1 MGSRSLRPLLLACTA
16 LVASSAILPAFAQD
30 ATPATT
36 TTGDETQ
43 LQTIVV
49 KGKRVKAGSV
59 ADTPLATETTAEELR
74 KKEVNSVLDLKQIDT
89 GVQYSSTDKGFVI
102 RGMEGNRVTTLVDG
116 IPIPY
121 LSNSAR
127 AGGPSTSTN
136 ANGGATTFSF
146 NALSSVDIVKGAD
159 SSRAGSGALGGAVV
173 LRTLEPE
180 DLIGTGRNWGGIAKS
195 TYDSSN
201 RSMGGSLA
209 VAGRSGNTSILLQ
222 GSYTKGHE
230 TESTGDTAGIGFNR
244 DEANPADF
252 TERNLLFKLR
262 QQLEGGHRIGVTA
275 EHYNRDLDTDLE
287 TIAGGTTS
295 SRGYNG
301 LVGFEDSRRDRVSLD
316 YDFANGGA
324 FFDTVQSTLYWQKV
338 QREAGNEGT
347 RLANP
352 TGYWYRNNALE
363 EESVGISGK
372 LDKDFDTGD
381 LTHKLTVAG
390 SYSYFWTQ
398 SFTDGMDGCIAGTYV
413 GTACN
418 SLHADQS
425 DMPDVT
431 GSRLSVRV
439 DDEMRLRDSALFVT
453 PGLSFDWFDYNP
465 QETDGYKDNA
475 GYAGLPDARSG
486 NRLSPKLL
494 LGYDVSPDLQVFG
507 QVSMAY
513 RAPTVDEL
521 YLRYTGSSPF
531 SGAYAVVGN
540 PDLKE
545 ETGTGIELGA
555 DYDSGSSKLRVVG
568 FYNDYRN
575 FIDSRDIGPVGSY
588 SSYTE
593 YYNRSHVRIAG
604 VEIGGSHEFAN
615 GFHVSGS
622 LTYTSAKDVD
632 EDEYVRTVVPF
643 RAITGIGYSAES
655 WGADLTGIFGSAMR
669 ESSTANVFNAPG
681 YGIANLTA
689 WWEPKQLEGLRIQ
702 AGIYNIFDKQYWDG
716 VAYRDLSTSTPSNS
730 NTNQPL
736 AFYSEP
742 GRHFKI
748 SITKTF

>member
-1 MGSRSLRPLLLACTA
+1 MGSRSARPLLLACTA
-16 LVASSAILPAFAQD
+16 LIAVTAILPAHAQD
-30 ATPATT
+30 ATSTATT
-36 TTGDETQ
+36 ATNGDETQ

-49 KGKRVKAGSV
+49 KGKRVPAGSV
-59 ADTPLATETTAEELR
+59 ADTPLATQTTAEELR
-74 KKEVNSVLDLKQIDT
+74 KKEVNSVSDLKQIDT

-127 AGGPSTSTN
+127 AGGPSTTTN

-180 DLIGTGRNWGGIAKS
+180 DLIGEGRNWGAIAKS

-201 RSMGGSLA
+201 RSLGGSLA
-209 VAGRSGNTSILLQ
+209 VAGRSGNTSVLLQ

-316 YDFANGGA
+316 YDYAGTG

-372 LDKDFDTGD
+372 LGKDFDTGD

-413 GTACN
+413 GSTCN

-439 DDEMRLRDSALFVT
+439 DDEIRLRDSAFFVT

-465 QETDGYKDNA
+465 KDTDGYTNNS

-486 NRLSPKLL
+486 NRFSPKLL

-521 YLRYTGSSPF
+521 YLLYTGQGGPVQ
-531 SGAYAVVGN
+531 YAVAGN

-545 ETGTGIELGA
+545 ETGTGFELGA

-632 EDEYVRTVVPF
+632 EDAYVRTVVPF

>member
-1 MGSRSLRPLLLACTA
+1 MGSRSARPLLLACTA
-16 LVASSAILPAFAQD
+16 LVAVSAILPAYAQD
-30 ATPATT
+30 ATTSTT
-36 TTGDETQ
+36 AASSDETQ

-49 KGKRVKAGSV
+49 KGKRVPAGSV
-59 ADTPLATETTAEELR
+59 ADTPLATQTTAEELR
-74 KKEVNSVLDLKQIDT
+74 KKEVNSVSDLKQIDT

-180 DLIGTGRNWGGIAKS
+180 DLIREGRNWGAIAKS

-201 RSMGGSLA
+201 RSLGGSLA
-209 VAGRSGNTSILLQ
+209 VAGRSGNTSVLLQ

-252 TERNLLFKLR
+252 KEQNLLFKLR

-275 EHYNRDLDTDLE
+275 EHYNRDLDTDLQ

-295 SRGYNG
+295 SRGYDG

-316 YDFANGGA
+316 YDFANGDA

-352 TGYWYRNNALE
+352 TGYWYRNNAIE

-372 LDKDFDTGD
+372 LGRDFDTGD
-381 LTHKLTVAG
+381 LTHKLTIAG

-398 SFTDGMDGCIAGTYV
+398 GFTDGMDGCIAGTYV
-413 GTACN
+413 GSACN

-431 GSRLSVRV
+431 GNRLSVRV
-439 DDEMRLRDSALFVT
+439 DDEIRLRDSAFFVN

-465 QETDGYKDNA
+465 QETEGYENNA

-486 NRLSPKLL
+486 NRFSPKLL
-494 LGYDVSPDLQVFG
+494 VGYDVSPDLQLFG

-521 YLRYTGSSPF
+521 YLLYTGQGGPTT
-531 SGAYAVVGN
+531 YAVAGN

-545 ETGTGIELGA
+545 ETGTGFELGA
-555 DYDSGSSKLRVVG
+555 NYDSGASKLRVVG

-604 VEIGGSHEFAN
+604 VEVGGSHEFAN

-643 RAITGIGYSAES
+643 RAITGIGYSAEN
-655 WGADLTGIFGSAMR
+655 WGADLTGIFASAMK
-669 ESSTANVFNAPG
+669 ETSTANIFNASG

-689 WWEPKQLEGLRIQ
+689 WWEPKQVEGLRIQ

>member
-1 MGSRSLRPLLLACTA
+1 MGSRSARPLLLACTA
-16 LVASSAILPAFAQD
+16 LVAVSAILPAHAQD
-30 ATPATT
+30 AATNT
-36 TTGDETQ
+36 AAQDETQ

-49 KGKRVKAGSV
+49 KGKRVPAGSV
-59 ADTPLATETTAEELR
+59 ADTPLATTTTAEEIR
-74 KKEVNSVLDLKQIDT
+74 QKEVNSISDLKQIDT

-136 ANGGATTFSF
+136 ANGGVTTFSF
-146 NALSSVDIVKGAD
+146 NALSTIDIVKGAD

-180 DLIGTGRNWGGIAKS
+180 DLIREGRNWGAIAKS

-201 RSMGGSLA
+201 QSLGGSLA
-209 VAGRSGNTSILLQ
+209 VAGRSGNTSVLLQ

-230 TESTGDTAGIGFNR
+230 TESTGDTGGIGFDR

-252 TERNLLFKLR
+252 AERNLLFKLR
-262 QQLEGGHRIGVTA
+262 QELEGGHRIGVTA
-275 EHYNRDLDTDLE
+275 EHYNRTLDTELE

-295 SRGYNG
+295 SRGYDG

-316 YDFANGGA
+316 YDFADGDA

-347 RLANP
+347 RLVNP

-372 LDKDFDTGD
+372 LGKDFETGD
-381 LTHKLTVAG
+381 LTHKLTIAG
-390 SYSYFWTQ
+390 SLSHFWSQ
-398 SFTDGMDGCIAGTYV
+398 GFTDGMDGCIAGTYV

-418 SLHADQS
+418 ALHADQS

-431 GSRLSVRV
+431 GSRLSVRI
-439 DDEMRLRDSALFVT
+439 DDEIRLRNSAFFVT

-465 QETDGYKDNA
+465 QETPGYEDNA

-486 NRLSPKLL
+486 NRFSPKLL
-494 LGYDVSPDLQVFG
+494 VGYDVSPDMQLFG

-521 YLRYTGSSPF
+521 YLLYTGQGGPIQ
-531 SGAYAVVGN
+531 YAVAGN

-545 ETGTGIELGA
+545 ETGTGFELGA
-555 DYDSGSSKLRVVG
+555 NYDSGASKLRVVG

-604 VEIGGSHEFAN
+604 VEIGGSHEFVN

-632 EDEYVRTVVPF
+632 EDEYVRTVVPV

-669 ESSTANVFNAPG
+669 ESSSTTVFNAPG

-689 WWEPKQLEGLRIQ
+689 WWEPKQVEGLRIQ
-702 AGIYNIFDKQYWDG
+702 AGIYNLFDKQYWDG
-716 VAYRDLSTSTPSNS
+716 VAYRDLSTATPSNS

>member
-1 MGSRSLRPLLLACTA
+1 MGSRSARPLLLACTA
-16 LVASSAILPAFAQD
+16 LVAVSAIRPAHAQD
-30 ATPATT
+30 ATTT
-36 TTGDETQ
+36 TPAANGDETQ

-49 KGKRVKAGSV
+49 KGKRVPAGSV
-59 ADTPLATETTAEELR
+59 ADTPLATQTTAEQLR
-74 KKEVNSVLDLKQIDT
+74 QKEVNSVSDLKQIDT
-89 GVQYSSTDKGFVI
+89 GAQYSSTDKGFVI

-127 AGGPSTSTN
+127 AGGPSTTTN

-146 NALSSVDIVKGAD
+146 NALSSVDILKGAD

-173 LRTLEPE
+173 LRTLEPD
-180 DLIGTGRNWGGIAKS
+180 DLIGEGRNWGAVAKS

-201 RSMGGSLA
+201 RAFGGSLA
-209 VAGRSGNTSILLQ
+209 VAGRSGNTSALLQ

-230 TESTGDTAGIGFNR
+230 TESTGETGGIGYTR

-262 QQLEGGHRIGVTA
+262 QDLEGGHRIGVTA
-275 EHYNRDLDTDLE
+275 EHYDRDLDTDLQ

-295 SRGYNG
+295 SRGYDG

-316 YDFANGGA
+316 YEFANGDA

-347 RLANP
+347 RLVNP

-363 EESVGISGK
+363 EQSVGISGK
-372 LDKDFDTGD
+372 LGKDFDTGD
-381 LTHKLTVAG
+381 LSHKLTIAG

-398 SFTDGMDGCIAGTYV
+398 SFTDGMDGCIAGTYA
-413 GTACN
+413 GSACN

-439 DDEMRLRDSALFVT
+439 DDEIRLRDSAFFVA

-465 QETDGYKDNA
+465 QETAGYQDNS

-486 NRLSPKLL
+486 NRFSPKLL
-494 LGYDVSPDLQVFG
+494 LGYDVSPDLQLFG

-521 YLRYTGSSPF
+521 YLLYTGQGGPVQ
-531 SGAYAVVGN
+531 YAVAGN

-545 ETGTGIELGA
+545 ETGTGFELGA
-555 DYDSGSSKLRVVG
+555 NYDSGASKLRVVG

-604 VEIGGSHEFAN
+604 VEIGGSQQFAN

-632 EDEYVRTVVPF
+632 EDEYVRTVVPV
-643 RAITGIGYSAES
+643 RAITGIGYSAEE

-669 ESSTANVFNAPG
+669 ESSSATVFNAPG

-689 WWEPKQLEGLRIQ
+689 WWEPKQVEGLRIQ

-716 VAYRDLSTSTPSNS
+716 VAYRDLSTATPSNS